1 MLRSLVL
8 ILLLVNTGFFA
19 WSHGWLNGIVGVQPE
34 AQHEPQRLQREVQ
47 ADKLVVLGAPSVTL
61 ASASIAA
68 AQAQAPASAMPADA
82 AASAEAAQAAAST
95 ASSTSVSADTSKPR
109 DGTLCIEAGPFTPG
123 EFAAAESHLRTT
135 LPAGSWTSD
144 HVAVAGQWLIY
155 MGPYPDPDQLERKQ
169 AELRRI
175 KGLLFEEINSPGNLA
190 HGLSLGRFNQLTKA
204 EAALNVVKTRGV
216 RSARI
221 VMLRPAMD
229 VQVLRVP
236 QASERMQVDLASMKL
251 PQGKGFTACR
261 S

>member
-68 AQAQAPASAMPADA
+68 AQAQTPASAMPADA
-82 AASAEAAQAAAST
+82 AASAEAAQAPAS
-95 ASSTSVSADTSKPR
+95 ATSVSAATAKPR
-109 DGTLCIEAGPFTPG
+109 EGTLCIEAGPFTPS
-123 EFAAAESHLRTT
+123 EFAAAENHLRAT
-135 LPAGSWTSD
+135 LPAGSWISD

-169 AELRRI
+169 TELRRI

-190 HGLSLGRFNQLTKA
+190 HGLSLGRFNQLAKA
-204 EAALNVVKTRGV
+204 EAALNVVKARGV
-216 RSARI
+216 RSARV
-221 VMLRPAMD
+221 VMLRPAME

-236 QASERMQVDLASMKL
+236 QASERVQVDLASMKL

>member
-19 WSHGWLNGIVGVQPE
+19 WSHGWLNSIVGVQPE

-47 ADKLVVLGAPSVTL
+47 ADKLVILGAPSVTL
-61 ASASIAA
+61 ASASKAA
-68 AQAQAPASAMPADA
+68 AQAQTPATAMPADA
-82 AASAEAAQAAAST
+82 QASAEAASAVSSAS
-95 ASSTSVSADTSKPR
+95 ATSVSAATAKPGE
-109 DGTLCIEAGPFTPG
+109 GTLCIEAGPFTPS
-123 EFAAAESHLRTT
+123 EFAAAENHLRAT

-169 AELRRI
+169 TELRRI

-190 HGLSLGRFNQLTKA
+190 HGLSLGRFNQLAKA
-204 EAALNVVKTRGV
+204 EAALNVVKARGV

-236 QASERMQVDLASMKL
+236 QASERIQVDLASMKL

>member
-68 AQAQAPASAMPADA
+68 AQAQAPASAMPAA
-82 AASAEAAQAAAST
+82 AASAEPASAAASAT
-95 ASSTSVSADTSKPR
+95 STSVSADTAKPR
-109 DGTLCIEAGPFTPG
+109 DGTLCIEAGPFTPS

-169 AELRRI
+169 TELRRI

-236 QASERMQVDLASMKL
+236 QASERVQVALASMKL